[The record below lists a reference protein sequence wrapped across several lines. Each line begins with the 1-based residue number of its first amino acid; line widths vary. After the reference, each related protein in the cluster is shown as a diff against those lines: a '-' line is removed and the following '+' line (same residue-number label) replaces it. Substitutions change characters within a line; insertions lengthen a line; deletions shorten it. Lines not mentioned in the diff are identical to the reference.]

1 MYKDPNKSK
10 QWGMNEMILQIIK
23 EQVTDDE
30 AAPPVESSDVLHLRL
45 EYRNIRHI
53 ECLWD
58 FTSLTRLDLNNNL
71 IDKIQGLDHLINLKW
86 LNLSFNR
93 IKKIEG
99 FQSLQKLE
107 LLNLSDNKISVIE
120 SLDAIE
126 NLTHFFLSNNCLEQ
140 LDNVLYLRR
149 FKNIFAI
156 TLFGNP
162 AVDDDNYHSFMAAH
176 FPNLILLDSIVI
188 DENTRNEASTKYQY
202 VLDKM
207 RNEEVEIQ
215 KAEEDQQRQEAELKL
230 HKDAFVEFLNG
241 PGLFGSMFEDDPE
254 KETLHCAPGVD
265 ALQETF
271 KCQMEA
277 LCTQLFE
284 TGLAEHKR
292 RESEGNS
299 FRSGQSEVV
308 THYQQKQSQI
318 LETFEQEHKKRIT
331 EMQKL
336 SDPDT
341 LLLKISHCSDEI
353 NYLYKSLLTLEF
365 KMARQVEKSIKEFD
379 SSISEM
385 VANFID
391 TAEGIFVQCR
401 DLEDNYYQK
410 AREAALE
417 TVAKVANDAQDEDMP
432 YDVLMFFTDKDAVL
446 DALTTGHDNHIVKI
460 NDRET
465 RLVTDINVWKLTLIK
480 EIQDRELY
488 LKRIHI
494 SDFIKY
500 RDYLMEQ
507 LEEFQ

>member
-265 ALQETF
+265 ALQETYLF
-271 KCQMEA
+271 L
-277 LCTQLFE
+277 LCWFSNCRCIFE
-284 TGLAEHKR
+284 GITNHPL
-292 RESEGNS
+292 NS
-299 FRSGQSEVV
+299 LTFGQSEVV

-318 LETFEQEHKKRIT
+318 LETFEQEHKK
-331 EMQKL
+331 
-336 SDPDT
+336 
-341 LLLKISHCSDEI
+341 
-353 NYLYKSLLTLEF
+353 
-365 KMARQVEKSIKEFD
+365 KSIKEFD

-391 TAEGIFVQCR
+391 TAEGIYLFCN
-401 DLEDNYYQK
+401 LEDNYYQK

>member
-265 ALQETF
+265 
-271 KCQMEA
+271 CQMEA

-299 FRSGQSEVV
+299 FRSGQSEVG
-308 THYQQKQSQI
+308 H
-318 LETFEQEHKKRIT
+318 
-331 EMQKL
+331 
-336 SDPDT
+336 
-341 LLLKISHCSDEI
+341 EI
-353 NYLYKSLLTLEF
+353 F
-365 KMARQVEKSIKEFD
+365 FWFKSIKEFD

-391 TAEGIFVQCR
+391 TAEGIYLFCN
-401 DLEDNYYQK
+401 LEDNYYQK

-480 EIQDRELY
+480 EVIN
-488 LKRIHI
+488 
-494 SDFIKY
+494 
-500 RDYLMEQ
+500 
-507 LEEFQ
+507 